1 MWAIRKNTMGYTTEL
16 SFQSKPYYK
25 GRLFKKSLSFCVG
38 MRKGCPLYP
47 WGYNPSLALC
57 LLGMVPLFEKS
68 LTLSVGTR
76 KGCPLYPWAIILLSC
91 CVYWDGAS
99 IIALVIIMI
108 SWVSLSMLH
117 TLAHSFSLS
126 LSLSQQVG
134 NNGFNLLWFPSTFCT
149 LTFTECTSWDIELDR

>member
-1 MWAIRKNTMGYTTEL
+1 MWAIRKNSMGYTTEL

-47 WGYNPSLALC
+47 W
-57 LLGMVPLFEKS
+57 
-68 LTLSVGTR
+68 
-76 KGCPLYPWAIILLSC
+76 AIILLSC

-108 SWVSLSMLH
+108 S
-117 TLAHSFSLS
+117 
-126 LSLSQQVG
+126 
-134 NNGFNLLWFPSTFCT
+134 
-149 LTFTECTSWDIELDR
+149 